1 MNDAWLSNRK
11 SMRLTHKYRANII
24 FAPIFVLLSIF
35 GISQA
40 MAQPQDRPTFWLMG
54 DRSERLVLPFE
65 LINNLVVI
73 EAQINGSEPL
83 KFIVDSGAGRN
94 IITSLYNKEI
104 YLNNT
109 ETVLLAG
116 LGEGERLEAFRST
129 GNMVQIERIAGED
142 VEVLILKEDVFK
154 LASFMGT
161 EVHGILGFDL
171 FDSFAVE
178 IDYRAKLLKI
188 YDPVKAEEK
197 FERLPR
203 HRKWF
208 TIPISIE
215 NEKPYTT
222 LSFKNTEDDDYSDLK
237 LLLDTG
243 ASNSLSFY
251 DPTSDDIVLPKNTIS
266 TLLGIGLSGN
276 VSGELGRV
284 KKIRF
289 GPFEFEEPVVAFPD
303 SLSVRRAFGFDDRNG
318 SIGGDL
324 LRRFKVIFNYH
335 EGLLYLRKNRN
346 YNEDFTYNVSG
357 IEVTTPLP
365 NLPYYEISFLRD
377 NSPAKKA
384 GLQEGDIIRRIN
396 GKKAEEL
403 SLNDLLNIFQN
414 KEGHRVRMT
423 VDRDTI
429 SVSLRFDLKD
439 ELELE

>member
-1 MNDAWLSNRK
+1 MGVA
-11 SMRLTHKYRANII
+11 M
-24 FAPIFVLLSIF
+24 VLLPLL
-35 GISQA
+35 GVLPA
-40 MAQPQDRPTFWLMG
+40 TAQSEEKPTFWLMG
-54 DRSERLVLPFE
+54 DRSDRLVMPFE

-73 EAQINGSEPL
+73 EARINGSEPM

-129 GNMVQIERIAGED
+129 GNQVQIERIASND
-142 VEVLILKEDVFK
+142 VEVLILKEDVFR

-197 FERLPR
+197 FEKLPR

-208 TIPISIE
+208 TIPISVE
-215 NEKPYTT
+215 NEKPYVTI
-222 LSFKNTEDDDYSDLK
+222 SFKNNRNDDYSDLK

-251 DPTSDDIVLPKNTIS
+251 DPTSDEIVLPDNTIS

-276 VSGELGRV
+276 VSGELGRIKKV
-284 KKIRF
+284 KF
-289 GPFEFEEPVVAFPD
+289 GPFEFEEPVVSFPD

-335 EGLLYLRKNRN
+335 EGLLYLRKNKN
-346 YNEDFTYNVSG
+346 YNDDFTYNVSG
-357 IEVTTPLP
+357 IEVTTPYP
-365 NLPYYEISFLRD
+365 NLPYYEISFLRK

-384 GLQEGDIIRRIN
+384 GLKEGDIIRKVN

-403 SLNDLLNIFQN
+403 TLNDLLNIFQ
-414 KEGHRVRMT
+414 KREGDRVRMT
-423 VDRDTI
+423 VKRDTV

-439 ELELE
+439 ELQLN

>member
-1 MNDAWLSNRK
+1 
-11 SMRLTHKYRANII
+11 MRLTLKYLTHLLTTA
-24 FAPIFVLLSIF
+24 ALVLLLFFSVPVL
-35 GISQA
+35 Q
-40 MAQPQDRPTFWLMG
+40 AQPAEKATFWLMG
-54 DRSERLVLPFE
+54 DRSERLVMPFE

-73 EAQINGSEPL
+73 EARINGSEPL
-83 KFIVDSGAGRN
+83 KFILDSGAGRN

-116 LGEGERLEAFRST
+116 LGEGDRLEAFRST
-129 GNMVQIERIAGED
+129 GNMVQLERIAGEN

-197 FERLPR
+197 FEELPK

-222 LSFKNTEDDDYSDLK
+222 LSFKNTDQDEYSDLK

-251 DPTSDDIVLPKNTIS
+251 DPTSDEINLPQNTIS

-284 KKIRF
+284 KKVKF

-303 SLSVRRAFGFDDRNG
+303 SFSVRRAFGFDDRNG

-324 LRRFKVIFNYH
+324 LRRFKLIFNYH
-335 EGLLYLRKNRN
+335 EGLLYLRKNKN

-357 IEVTTPLP
+357 IEVSTPLP
-365 NLPYYEISFLRD
+365 NLPYYQISFIRQ
-377 NSPAKKA
+377 NSPAKDA
-384 GLQEGDIIRRIN
+384 GLLEGDVIRRIN
-396 GKKAEEL
+396 GKKAEEIT
-403 SLNDLLNIFQN
+403 LNELLNIFQN
-414 KEGHRVRMT
+414 KEGSRVRMT
-423 VDRDTI
+423 VDRDTTT
-429 SVSLRFDLKD
+429 VSIRFNLKD
-439 ELELE
+439 ELELN

>member
-1 MNDAWLSNRK
+1 ML
-11 SMRLTHKYRANII
+11 
-24 FAPIFVLLSIF
+24 LLSVF
-35 GISQA
+35 GSKPLT
-40 MAQPQDRPTFWLMG
+40 AQSEDRPTFWLMG

-73 EAQINGSEPL
+73 EAKINGSEPM

-104 YLNNT
+104 FLNNT

-129 GNMVQIERIAGED
+129 GNMVQIERISGEN
-142 VEVLILKEDVFK
+142 VEVLILKNDVFK

-188 YDPVKAEEK
+188 YDPIKAKEK

-208 TIPISIE
+208 TIPISVE
-215 NEKPYTT
+215 NEKPYTNV
-222 LSFKNTEDDDYSDLK
+222 SFKNTKSDEYSDLK

-251 DPTSDDIVLPKNTIS
+251 DPTSDEIVLPENTIG

-276 VSGELGRV
+276 VSGELGRIQ
-284 KKIRF
+284 KLKF
-289 GPFEFEEPVVAFPD
+289 GPFEFEEPVVAYPD

-335 EGLLYLRKNRN
+335 EGLLYLRKNKN

-365 NLPYYEISFLRD
+365 NLPYYEISFLRKD
-377 NSPAKKA
+377 SPARKA
-384 GLQEGDIIRRIN
+384 GLQEGDVIRKIN
-396 GKKAEEL
+396 GKRAEEL

-414 KEGHRVRMT
+414 KEGSRIRMT
-423 VDRDTI
+423 VYRDTV

-439 ELELE
+439 ELHLN